1 MFSLAAVP
9 SSMRAMAASSFLIL
23 IVLATA
29 TSADTVSEISNGS
42 CIPAE
47 RVALLSFKAGIT
59 RDPANRL
66 VSWRQGHHHDCCR
79 WSGVTCSS
87 RTGHVVKLDL
97 RNPSPTEYE
106 LYGGNDPQSH
116 SLRGQVSLSLLALRR
131 LRYLDLS
138 MNTRLGDAMAM
149 PGFIGSL
156 QSLTYLNLST
166 MGFSGTIPPQLG
178 NLSKLVQLDISN
190 DYSYNYPYSKDIS
203 WLARLHSLEHLNMAG
218 VNLSR
223 VDDWFHTTN
232 ALPNL
237 VVLVLRSCGLNMS
250 NAPSSLPL
258 QHNLTVLEELD
269 LSFNPLNSLA
279 APNWFWDVVSLKSL
293 NLVECE
299 LSGTFPK
306 ELGNLTLL
314 ETFDISFNYI
324 NGMMAGTLQNM
335 CNLSSLNLSGNNIS
349 GDIRGVIDSIPSC
362 SWKNLQELILVG
374 ANITGSIPVEIGM
387 LTNLTYLDLSMNN
400 LGGTLPAEIGRLTN
414 LTYLDLSINNLD
426 GTLPAEIGRLTNLTY
441 LYLKR
446 NNLSGSVPMEIGML
460 TQLTDLS
467 LRNNNL
473 SGPIT
478 KDHLSGLMNL
488 RSIDLSYNNLEFT
501 IDSHWVPQFN
511 LDSAS
516 FSSCHLGPQFPKWLQ
531 WQKSINYLDISN
543 TSIIDSIPYWF
554 WSAFSNATS
563 LDISLNQLSGEL
575 PLSLEFMSV
584 TVLLMQ
590 SNLLTGLIPKLS
602 RTIKVLDIS
611 RNSLN
616 GFVPNFQAPQLEVA
630 IMFSNFITGTI
641 PTSICRLEK
650 LWALDLSNNLL
661 SMELPDCGGK
671 EQEQWN
677 PPNKNSPRVNST
689 SSFSLKITTL
699 LLRNNSL
706 SSGFPLFLRQCASL
720 MVLDLAEN
728 KFTGELPRWI
738 SEAMPSLVMLRLRS
752 NNFSGHIPI
761 ELIGLHLVRIVDLSN
776 NNFSGVIPHYLEN
789 LTALIGNTTD
799 NYDPL
804 EGPFGEYYDEDE
816 GSVSTYFGLSGDSFS
831 VVIKGQ
837 VLEYR
842 ENTLYLMSIDL
853 SCNSLTGEIPKEISS
868 LAGLISLNLS
878 SNLLSGSI
886 PFKIGNLRSLES
898 LDLSKNKLGGEIP
911 GGLSDLTYLSYL
923 NLSYNNLSGRIP
935 SGPQLDTLKADDP
948 ASMYIGNPDLCG
960 HPVPRQCPGPPGDP
974 PTNEDS
980 ARWHEDGLSQV
991 DFLLGSIV
999 GFVAGTWMVFC
1010 GLLFMKRWRYAYF
1023 GLLDEI
1029 YDRLYVISVVTWR
1042 KWFRSTGGN

>member
-1 MFSLAAVP
+1 MFSLAAIP

-59 RDPANRL
+59 SDPANRL
-66 VSWRQGHHHDCCR
+66 VSWRQGHRHHDCCR
-79 WSGVTCSS
+79 WSGVTCST

-97 RNPSPTEYE
+97 RNPSPAEYE
-106 LYGGNDPQSH
+106 FH
-116 SLRGQVSLSLLALRR
+116 SLRGQVSMSLLALRR

-138 MNTRLGDAMAM
+138 MNTHLGDAMAM

-156 QSLTYLNLST
+156 QSLTYLNLSC
-166 MGFSGTIPPQLG
+166 MGFSGKIPPQLS
-178 NLSKLVQLDISN
+178 NLSKLVQLDIAN
-190 DYSYNYPYSKDIS
+190 NYQYSKDIS
-203 WLARLHSLEHLNMAG
+203 WLARLHSLEHLNMAF
-218 VNLSR
+218 VDLSR
-223 VDDWFHTTN
+223 VDDWFHTVN

-237 VVLVLRSCGLNMS
+237 VVLVLSYCGLRRS
-250 NAPSSLPL
+250 NASSSLLL
-258 QHNLTVLEELD
+258 QHNLTVLEKLD
-269 LSFNPLNSLA
+269 LSGNHFNSLA
-279 APNWFWDVVSLKSL
+279 PPNWFWDVSSLKSL
-293 NLVECE
+293 NLEDCN
-299 LSGTFPK
+299 LSGTFPN

-314 ETFDISFNYI
+314 ETFDISHNNI
-324 NGMMAGTLQNM
+324 NGMMPGTLQNM
-335 CNLSSLNLSGNNIS
+335 CNLRSLDLSGNNIS

-362 SWKNLQELILVG
+362 SWKNLQELILID
-374 ANITGSIPVEIGM
+374 ASITGTTLQFVSSLSSLSRLDVRVNQLSGSIPVEIGM
-387 LTNLTYLDLSMNN
+387 LTNLIYLDL
-400 LGGTLPAEIGRLTN
+400 GW
-414 LTYLDLSINNLD
+414 
-426 GTLPAEIGRLTNLTY
+426 
-441 LYLKR
+441 
-446 NNLSGSVPMEIGML
+446 NNLSGV
-460 TQLTDLS
+460 
-467 LRNNNL
+467 
-473 SGPIT
+473 IT

-488 RSIDLSYNNLEFT
+488 RYIDLSYNNLEFT

-511 LDSAS
+511 LDEAC

-531 WQKSINYLDISN
+531 WQKSINDLDISN
-543 TSIIDSIPYWF
+543 TSIIGSIPHWF
-554 WSAFSNATS
+554 WSTFSNATS
-563 LDISLNQLSGEL
+563 LDISLNQLSGDL
-575 PLSLEFMSV
+575 PLSLEFMSM
-584 TVLLMQ
+584 TVLSMQ
-590 SNLLTGLIPKLS
+590 SNLLTGLIPKLP
-602 RTIKVLDIS
+602 RTVEVLDIS

-616 GFVPNFQAPQLEVA
+616 GFVPNFRAPQLGVA

-641 PTSICRLEK
+641 PTSICQLEK
-650 LWALDLSNNLL
+650 LRVLDLSNNLL

-677 PPNKNSPRVNST
+677 SLNKNSPRVNST

-699 LLRNNSL
+699 LLSNNSI

-720 MVLDLAEN
+720 MFLDLAEN
-728 KFTGELPRWI
+728 KLTGELPRWI

-752 NNFSGHIPI
+752 NNFFGHIPI
-761 ELIGLHLVRIVDLSN
+761 ELTGLHLVRIVDLSN
-776 NNFSGVIPHYLEN
+776 NNFSGPIPHYLEN
-789 LTALIGNTTD
+789 FTALIGNTTD

-804 EGPFGEYYDEDE
+804 EDPFGEYYDEDG
-816 GSVSTYFGLSGDSFS
+816 GSVSTYFGSSGDSFS

-837 VLEYR
+837 VLEYGK
-842 ENTLYLMSIDL
+842 NTLYLMTIDL
-853 SCNSLTGEIPKEISS
+853 SCNSLTGEIPEKISS
-868 LAGLISLNLS
+868 LVGLISLNLS

-923 NLSYNNLSGRIP
+923 NLSCNNLSGRIP

-980 ARWHEDGLSQV
+980 ARWHEDGLSQL

-1023 GLLDEI
+1023 RLLDEL

-1042 KWFRSTGGN
+1042 KWFSSTGGN